1 MIVLMHIVICYVWL
15 NVFKS
20 PFDEG
25 KLAVEMDAINGAGAA
40 YLSGIPEFTPVLV
53 EFVLFLIFIFLCSV
67 L

>member
-1 MIVLMHIVICYVWL
+1 VWL

-20 PFDEG
+20 PFNEG

-40 YLSGIPEFTPVLV
+40 YLSRIPEFTPVLV
-53 EFVLFLIFIFLCSV
+53 EFVLFLIFSFLCSV